1 MAEVFSADELDLFGE
16 VVNIAMGR
24 AGASLAEA
32 YADFVHLQVPL
43 IRVLDAAAIAGRCD
57 ELLHKYASVSAV
69 RQEFFGELA
78 GEVLLVVGA
87 PSYPLLREMLGF
99 DDRIGSDS
107 SERKEREELLLDL
120 NNVLASTCIL
130 AIGRQLGLLTGLQPP
145 RLLALEAVEEDD
157 ASDCLRAALPAE
169 AGGTLLIEI
178 VFRLKDHAAPFEL
191 LITIAPAVLPGIHK
205 ALARSL

>member
-87 PSYPLLREMLGF
+87 PSYSLLREMLGC
-99 DDRIGSDS
+99 DDRIGSDG

-145 RLLALEAVEEDD
+145 RLLALEAAEQE
-157 ASDCLRAALPAE
+157 ASDRLRAGLPAE
-169 AGGTLLIEI
+169 AGRTLLIEI